1 MCGRSSIEVLLSW
14 LAVTTPA
21 GNINFVRWKGGLR
34 TKDGVNKKTVAKE
47 ISDLLMTRHRLVRN
61 VASIMAKLSEL
72 QTTFNAARDFLN
84 HTGSGI
90 LDTLREQCDE
100 DSPEY
105 QSQVRTIHVRFIDRD
120 TFVYI
125 LSTAT

>member
-1 MCGRSSIEVLLSW
+1 MARAPEGSSSVFWHKDACGQPTCMCGRSSIEVLLSW

-84 HTGSGI
+84 HTGSGV
-90 LDTLREQCDE
+90 QE
-100 DSPEY
+100 DLA
-105 QSQVRTIHVRFIDRD
+105 R
-120 TFVYI
+120 
-125 LSTAT
+125 